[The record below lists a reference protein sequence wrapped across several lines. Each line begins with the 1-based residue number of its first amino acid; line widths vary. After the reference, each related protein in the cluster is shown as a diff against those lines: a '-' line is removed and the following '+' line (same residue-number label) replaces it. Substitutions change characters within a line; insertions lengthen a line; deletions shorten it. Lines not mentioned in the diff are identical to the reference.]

1 MKNGKEISDPDCVMC
16 KRNFASNSGLDKHI
30 NANHES
36 MKYPLL
42 DETFCQQGRIGES
55 LKDAQLGV
63 ECGNKS
69 STPNDLNNHIQKVH
83 KESSDDD
90 ESYVNSKEVFKKQ
103 TQTTETDEEWGEVD
117 C

>member
-42 DETFCQQGRIGES
+42 DETFAS
-55 LKDAQLGV
+55 KV
-63 ECGNKS
+63 E
-69 STPNDLNNHIQKVH
+69 LVNH
-83 KESSDDD
+83 
-90 ESYVNSKEVFKKQ
+90 SKMPSWVSNVETKAAPP
-103 TQTTETDEEWGEVD
+103 TT
-117 C
+117 